1 MVHHLIVIAS
11 SYKLGKR
18 IAWHYAAE
26 IIDKS
31 KLEELKT
38 KTSEILGK
46 PEYAIHKLSTES
58 EKWES
63 VIEKDSFFDKLKVY
77 SDLDEFLKVVKE
89 DKILTALDIA
99 KLVLSIQSMSNL
111 KLQKI
116 VYFVY
121 AEYLSRYGKSLFK
134 DPIIALPYGPVIT
147 SIYRHYKKHGSEVIS
162 EKEEDDDIS
171 LEDIKIP
178 LALAKILQSDDAEQ
192 ILDVVH
198 EVFKKFGKEKPSKL
212 VDITHR
218 EGAPWTRV
226 MDSGGIGKII
236 TDELIKKYHSVE
248 MN

>member
-18 IAWHYAAE
+18 VAWHYAAE

-63 VIEKDSFFDKLKVY
+63 VIDKDSFFDKLKVY
-77 SDLDEFLKVVKE
+77 SDLDEFLKIVKE

-121 AEYLSRYGKSLFK
+121 AEYLSQYGKPLFK
-134 DPIIALPYGPVIT
+134 DSIIAYPYGPVIE
-147 SIYRHYKKHGSEVIS
+147 SIYQRYKKHGREVIS
-162 EKEEDDDIS
+162 EEDDDIS

-178 LALAKILQSDDAEQ
+178 LALAKILQSDDAEK

-218 EGAPWTRV
+218 QGAPWTRV
-226 MDSGGIGKII
+226 RDSGGIGKEI

-248 MN
+248 MA